1 MLNVVTKYCII
12 YVANRLCK
20 GSIMSKVSV
29 SVFATML
36 ASVLT
41 LSAVSCMGPN
51 YHPPVAAGGTPILAS
66 AAVPG
71 AGATPAVAAAS
82 PWNGSGIFAVG
93 AILGLA
99 CLGTSMYIFRAK
111 PD

>member
-1 MLNVVTKYCII
+1 MLNVVAKYCII
-12 YVANRLCK
+12 YLANRQRK

-29 SVFATML
+29 SVFATVL

-51 YHPPVAAGGTPILAS
+51 YHPPAAAGTTPILAS

-71 AGATPAVAAAS
+71 TGATPAVASSS
-82 PWNGSGIFAVG
+82 PWNGSGIYVVG
-93 AILGLA
+93 AMLGLA